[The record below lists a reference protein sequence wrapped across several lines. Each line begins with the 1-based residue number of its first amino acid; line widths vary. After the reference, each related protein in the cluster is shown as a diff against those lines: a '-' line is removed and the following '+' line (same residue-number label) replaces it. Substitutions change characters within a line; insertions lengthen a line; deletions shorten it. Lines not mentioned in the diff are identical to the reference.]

1 MDSASPN
8 LPLMGI
14 QPRTKLSIIIT
25 RINLC
30 LTAADF
36 KYSSLLSMKD
46 NRIIIIN
53 VTDPFCFTSTVR
65 ILTDGPKFYTL
76 WISNSL
82 TSVSYQIGGS
92 MFLKKQNASEVNDM
106 AVGLNFFFHFL
117 PFFRFNIS

>member
-1 MDSASPN
+1 
-8 LPLMGI
+8 
-14 QPRTKLSIIIT
+14 
-25 RINLC
+25 
-30 LTAADF
+30 
-36 KYSSLLSMKD
+36 MKD

-53 VTDPFCFTSTVR
+53 VTDPFCLTSTVR